1 MRVFV
6 TGATGFVGSAIV
18 QELLGAGHAVLGLA
32 RSDAAAA
39 ALTASGA
46 QVHRGSLEDLDSLRS
61 GVDAADGVIH
71 TGFNHDFL
79 RFAENCEVDRRA
91 ILAMGDALAGSARP
105 MLVTSGLAL
114 LAPGRIATEEDAPLA
129 NSSAYPR
136 ASEASAAALADRGV
150 HASVVRL
157 PPSVHGQGDHGFVP
171 ALIAIARQK
180 GVSAYVDEG
189 ANRWPAVHRLDAA
202 RLYRLAL
209 EKGDAGT
216 RYHAVDEQGVMFK
229 DIASAIARLL
239 NLPLESKPRA
249 EAEEHF
255 GWMALFAGMDVPS
268 SSERTRAR
276 LRWHPER
283 PGLLSDLG
291 DSSCYA
297 A

>member
-209 EKGDAGT
+209 ENGDAGT

>member
-202 RLYRLAL
+202 RLYLLAL
-209 EKGDAGT
+209 ENGDAGT

>member
-39 ALTASGA
+39 ALSASGA
-46 QVHRGSLEDLDSLRS
+46 EVHRGSLEDLDSLRS
-61 GVDAADGVIH
+61 GAAAADGVIH

-171 ALIAIARQK
+171 ALIAMARQK

-209 EKGDAGT
+209 ENGDAGT